1 MYMIPFYIFAWIAS
15 IAYGLEVI
23 VIKLANKHLSA
34 NLWVFN
40 FLWNFLVLLLIVP
53 FAVANHAVIPGQW
66 FNVVIAAL
74 LYAIAGITYVINL
87 SKLDV
92 SVFAPLFNFRTVFA
106 VILAAVFLH
115 ERLSSEQLLLI
126 SVIFLGGF
134 FVSID
139 EEFYFKSFFNKKILY
154 TLLMMVFIALEA
166 VYINKS
172 IDELGF
178 WTASLWIAIIA
189 QGMLLVTW
197 PKFGKD
203 FKKIGPK
210 EFGATLLGA
219 LTGVVGILASNKL
232 LHLTSE
238 FLQQSS
244 LCQFP

>member
-92 SVFAPLFNFRTVFA
+92 SVFAPFPFS
-106 VILAAVFLH
+106 ILL
-115 ERLSSEQLLLI
+115 
-126 SVIFLGGF
+126 
-134 FVSID
+134 
-139 EEFYFKSFFNKKILY
+139 
-154 TLLMMVFIALEA
+154 
-166 VYINKS
+166 
-172 IDELGF
+172 
-178 WTASLWIAIIA
+178 
-189 QGMLLVTW
+189 
-197 PKFGKD
+197 
-203 FKKIGPK
+203 
-210 EFGATLLGA
+210 
-219 LTGVVGILASNKL
+219 
-232 LHLTSE
+232 
-238 FLQQSS
+238 
-244 LCQFP
+244 